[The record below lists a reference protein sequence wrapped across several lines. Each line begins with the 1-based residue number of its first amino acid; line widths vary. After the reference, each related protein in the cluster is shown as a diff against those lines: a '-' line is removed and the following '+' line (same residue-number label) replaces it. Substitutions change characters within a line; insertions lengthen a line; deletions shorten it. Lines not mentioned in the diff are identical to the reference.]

1 MPSTRITP
9 KRNVGKHK
17 QYNLQGFSK
26 QNSYE
31 KSCKYIQQHIQKL
44 IYAEYVQLV
53 FIGTFSFT
61 AMPDYPFWQT
71 DKHQN
76 LRSFLALSG
85 ISAWWAINAQVE
97 FANRVTT
104 TIAMAAMK
112 PLFLIFAVTFI
123 MLVLLFYILRVI
135 FRYNHLFRHYSTKD
149 HFMREVAVKG
159 QVIAVKG
166 KASKFA
172 LLFSHNLANFDK
184 FYLRCKLN
192 MLRQK

>member
-61 AMPDYPFWQT
+61 AMPDYPF
-71 DKHQN
+71 
-76 LRSFLALSG
+76 
-85 ISAWWAINAQVE
+85 
-97 FANRVTT
+97 
-104 TIAMAAMK
+104 
-112 PLFLIFAVTFI
+112 
-123 MLVLLFYILRVI
+123 
-135 FRYNHLFRHYSTKD
+135 
-149 HFMREVAVKG
+149 
-159 QVIAVKG
+159 
-166 KASKFA
+166 
-172 LLFSHNLANFDK
+172 
-184 FYLRCKLN
+184 
-192 MLRQK
+192 

>member
-1 MPSTRITP
+1 MPSASITP
-9 KRNVGKHK
+9 KRNIGKHK
-17 QYNLQGFSK
+17 QYNFYGFSK

-112 PLFLIFAVTFI
+112 PLFLIFVVTFI

-135 FRYNHLFRHYSTKD
+135 FRYNHLFRHFSTKG

-166 KASKFA
+166 KASKFVA
-172 LLFSHNLANFDK
+172 LILRNLVNFDEWC
-184 FYLRCKLN
+184 LQHKL
-192 MLRQK
+192 KTP